1 MECLQAAVEV
11 LESVS
16 SDWPAGAD
24 RAHAKLLIENRG
36 EMAERLKAA
45 VC

>member
-1 MECLQAAVEV
+1 MSRLQATVEV

-16 SDWPAGAD
+16 GKWPAGAD
-24 RAHAKLLIENRG
+24 KAHAKLLIENRG

>member
-1 MECLQAAVEV
+1 VERV
-11 LESVS
+11 PSN
-16 SDWPAGAD
+16 WPAGAD
-24 RAHAKLLIENRG
+24 KAHAKLLIENRG